1 MEVEEVEDKD
11 GGLYGLG
18 PEFKIRVFCG
28 EVISLVKEGA
38 LTPSGAGGA
47 GGGGGG
53 GGAEEEGGGGAEEGG
68 GGGGG
73 GGRSSSSSWC

>member
-1 MEVEEVEDKD
+1 MSQDFGGGEGGDLGLLGESGVEMMEVEEVEDKD

-53 GGAEEEGGGGAEEGG
+53 AGGG
-68 GGGGG
+68 
-73 GGRSSSSSWC
+73 